1 MGERSL
7 KSEQIKQ
14 MAKDFFKTSGKTLA
28 QKVKEIE
35 FEYGQSI
42 ADEFFNEYIKINK
55 SARVKGSELLN

>member
-1 MGERSL
+1 M

-35 FEYGQSI
+35 FEYGQDF
-42 ADEFFNEYIKINK
+42 ADEFFKAYIDVNK
-55 SARVKGSELLN
+55 SAKTRGSELLN